1 MTLFGGIEA
10 GGTKFVCAIG
20 TGPDDLRATVR
31 IPTTT
36 PSETLER
43 VVAFFARHPE
53 PLDGLGVGAFGP
65 LDLDP
70 RSPTHGHI
78 TSTPKPGWRQCDIA
92 GTLRR
97 ALGTPVAIDTDVN
110 VAALGEHRWGAAQD
124 VDDVLYMT
132 VGTGIG
138 GGVLVH
144 GEPVH
149 GLLHPEIGHIPVA
162 HDRQADSFPGICPF
176 HGDCLEG
183 LASGPSIHARWGQP
197 GETLP
202 DDHPAWALEA
212 QYIALALATCI
223 YTLSSQRIILGG
235 GVMQR
240 RQLFPLIRSRV
251 RALLGGY
258 LDVPAIRQH
267 VGDYIV
273 SPALGGN
280 AGVLG
285 ALALAQEKAVT
296 MASAR

>member
-1 MTLFGGIEA
+1 MSLFGGIEA
-10 GGTKFVCAIG
+10 GGTKFVCAVG
-20 TGPDDLRATVR
+20 TSPEHIRATVR

-36 PSETLER
+36 PTETLER
-43 VVAFFARHPE
+43 VVAFFARYPE
-53 PLDGLGVGAFGP
+53 QLDALGIGAFGP

-78 TSTPKPGWRQCDIA
+78 TSTPKSGWRQCDIA

-97 ALGTPVAIDTDVN
+97 ALGVPIAIDTDVN

-124 VDDVLYMT
+124 VEDVLYLT

-138 GGVLVH
+138 GGVLVR
-144 GEPVH
+144 GEPMH
-149 GLLHPEIGHIPVA
+149 GLLHPEIGHIPVT
-162 HDRQADSFPGICPF
+162 HDRHADPFPGICPY

-183 LASGPSIHARWGQP
+183 LASGPAVHARWGQP
-197 GETLP
+197 GEALP

-212 QYIALALATCI
+212 QYLALALVTCI

-240 RQLFPLIRSRV
+240 TRLFPLIRSRV

-258 LDVPAIRQH
+258 LDVPEIHARIE
-267 VGDYIV
+267 DYV
-273 SPALGGN
+273 VPPALGGN

-285 ALALAQEKAVT
+285 ALALAQEKAGSE
-296 MASAR
+296 ANAR